1 MSQGSGVRCPTVYHV
16 MLARHGQ
23 TTAASRLVPRASGPG
38 LELDPAVVG
47 EPGVV
52 IPLDPRKLFE
62 LDDEGWTYACPEILD
77 RRNGEDRRHVSRLRA
92 GRRQ

>member
-1 MSQGSGVRCPTVYHV
+1 MSQRPYVRRATVYHV

-23 TTAASRLVPRASGPG
+23 ITAASRLVPAASGPG
-38 LELDPAVVG
+38 LELDPVVVG
-47 EPGVV
+47 SRGVV
-52 IPLDPRKLFE
+52 IPLDPGKLIE
-62 LDDEGWTYACPEILD
+62 LDDEGWTYGCPEILD